1 MTAVRPEGRYQP
13 GADPEGGDAYRV
25 PGPFE
30 QHPGP
35 YGQQQDPYGQQYP
48 QGGPSPSVPQQYPQG
63 GAGPYPP
70 QGAYPQ
76 QDQYGQYG
84 QQPQPGQPGQPGQYG
99 QQGQQPQSGQQGQQ
113 GQYQSYDPYQAEPVQ
128 HGRGRDG
135 NSGANRAWPTQ
146 PGAEDGWG
154 VYEQAAPP
162 VEPLSAEAVLT
173 APSAPDPA
181 GTVLAA
187 AETVTMAAVAGDRQP
202 PAPGGRAERRRA
214 AQGHGRR
221 RAGGRAAAGP
231 RAKEPAAVVF
241 ARFLGELC
249 ITLGLVMLLFVSY
262 QLWWTNVQ
270 ADAAADGARNRLEQ
284 QFDAGPAQGAPAPG
298 QPAPDPAK
306 PETFE
311 PGKGFAIIHLPKL
324 GQKFP
329 IAEGTAKAPVLDKGL
344 VGHYTGTGMP
354 ADKAGNFALA
364 AHRNTHGE
372 PFRRINQLGKGDKI
386 VVETAT
392 AYYTYEVTGGIPETP
407 PSNVSVIKSVPNG
420 AGFSGP
426 GRYITLTT
434 CTPEF
439 SSKARLIVFGKMIE
453 EKPRSQGKPAA
464 LAGG

>member
-13 GADPEGGDAYRV
+13 GADPQGGDAYRAG
-25 PGPFE
+25 GPFE
-30 QHPGP
+30 QQHDP
-35 YGQQQDPYGQQYP
+35 YGQQQDPYGQQHL
-48 QGGPSPSVPQQYPQG
+48 QGGPYQQAPQQYPQG
-63 GAGPYPP
+63 AAGPYPQ

-84 QQPQPGQPGQPGQYG
+84 QQPQPGPY
-99 QQGQQPQSGQQGQQ
+99 GQQPQQPQQPQQ
-113 GQYQSYDPYQAEPVQ
+113 GQYQSYDPYQAEPVH
-128 HGRGRDG
+128 HGRGGDG
-135 NSGANRAWPTQ
+135 GSGANTAWPAQ

-162 VEPLSAEAVLT
+162 VAPEPAGAAL
-173 APSAPDPA
+173 SAPDAA

-187 AETVTMAAVAGDRQP
+187 AETVTMAAVAGERQP
-202 PAPGGRAERRRA
+202 PAPGGRADRRRA
-214 AQGHGRR
+214 AQGRGRR
-221 RAGGRAAAGP
+221 RAGGPAAAGP

-298 QPAPDPAK
+298 QPAPGPAK

-344 VGHYTGTGMP
+344 VGHYSGTGMP

-407 PSNVSVIKSVPNG
+407 PSNVSVIKPVPNG

>member
-13 GADPEGGDAYRV
+13 GADPEGGDAYRA
-25 PGPFE
+25 GGQYGQ
-30 QHPGP
+30 QHEP
-35 YGQQQDPYGQQYP
+35 YGQQQDPYGQHL
-48 QGGPSPSVPQQYPQG
+48 QGVPYQQAPQQYPQA
-63 GAGPYPP
+63 GA
-70 QGAYPQ
+70 GAYPQ
-76 QDQYGQYG
+76 QGAHPQQEQYGQYG
-84 QQPQPGQPGQPGQYG
+84 RQQPQPS
-99 QQGQQPQSGQQGQQ
+99 QQGQYVQQGQYAQQPQQ
-113 GQYQSYDPYQAEPVQ
+113 GQYQSYDPYQAGPD
-128 HGRGRDG
+128 HRGRGA
-135 NSGANRAWPTQ
+135 NAGADPAWPAQ
-146 PGAEDGWG
+146 SGAEDGWG
-154 VYEQAAPP
+154 VYEPAPP
-162 VEPLSAEAVLT
+162 LVPE
-173 APSAPDPA
+173 PA
-181 GTVLAA
+181 GAVPQEPEPAGAVLAA
-187 AETVTMAAVAGDRQP
+187 AETVTMAAVAGEQLP

-214 AQGHGRR
+214 AQGRGRR

-231 RAKEPAAVVF
+231 PVKESAAVVF

-270 ADAAADGARNRLEQ
+270 ADAAADGARNQLEQ

-344 VGHYTGTGMP
+344 VGHYSGTGMP

-407 PSNVSVIKSVPNG
+407 PSNVSVIRPVPNG

-453 EKPRSQGKPAA
+453 ERPRSQGKPAA

>member
-1 MTAVRPEGRYQP
+1 MTATRPEGRYQP
-13 GADPEGGDAYRV
+13 GADPQGGDAYRAG
-25 PGPFE
+25 GPFE
-30 QHPGP
+30 QQYGP
-35 YGQQQDPYGQQYP
+35 YGQHPQGGPYQQDPQQVPQQYP
-48 QGGPSPSVPQQYPQG
+48 QPYPQG
-63 GAGPYPP
+63 GAGPYPQ
-70 QGAYPQ
+70 QGANPR

-84 QQPQPGQPGQPGQYG
+84 QQP
-99 QQGQQPQSGQQGQQ
+99 QQ
-113 GQYQSYDPYQAEPVQ
+113 GQYQSYDPYQAEPAH

-135 NSGANRAWPTQ
+135 SSGTDRARSAQ

-154 VYEQAAPP
+154 VYEPAPP
-162 VEPLSAEAVLT
+162 VVPV
-173 APSAPDPA
+173 PSAPDGPLPP
-181 GTVLAA
+181 LAA
-187 AETVTMAAVAGDRQP
+187 AETVTMAAVTGERQP

-214 AQGHGRR
+214 AQGRGRR

-231 RAKEPAAVVF
+231 RPKESVAVVL

-270 ADAAADGARNRLEQ
+270 ADAAADGARNRLEE
-284 QFDAGPAQGAPAPG
+284 QFDAGAAQGAPGPG

-344 VGHYTGTGMP
+344 VGHYSGTGMP

-407 PSNVSVIKSVPNG
+407 PSNVSVIKSVPSG
-420 AGFSGP
+420 SGFSAP

-453 EKPRSQGKPAA
+453 ERPRSQGKPAA
-464 LAGG
+464 LTGG

>member
-1 MTAVRPEGRYQP
+1 MTAVRPE
-13 GADPEGGDAYRV
+13 ADPQGGGA
-25 PGPFE
+25 
-30 QHPGP
+30 
-35 YGQQQDPYGQQYP
+35 YGQQHPPAADHPYRQEQYGE
-48 QGGPSPSVPQQYPQG
+48 QG
-63 GAGPYPP
+63 
-70 QGAYPQ
+70 
-76 QDQYGQYG
+76 QYGQYG
-84 QQPQPGQPGQPGQYG
+84 PHEGAPYPPGPY
-99 QQGQQPQSGQQGQQ
+99 QQ
-113 GQYQSYDPYQAEPVQ
+113 GQYQGYDPYQEQQLRQGGYIPAQPAQGQSQVQ
-128 HGRGRDG
+128 SQGWAG
-135 NSGANRAWPTQ
+135 Q
-146 PGAEDGWG
+146 YGAEDGWG
-154 VYEQAAPP
+154 VYEQAASP
-162 VEPLSAEAVLT
+162 VAPERAEETLRLHLESPDAPGTEQAVF
-173 APSAPDPA
+173 
-181 GTVLAA
+181 AA
-187 AETVTMAAVAGDRQP
+187 AETVTMDAVAGAPAAP

-214 AQGHGRR
+214 AQGRGRR
-221 RAGGRAAAGP
+221 RGGARTAAADRP
-231 RAKEPAAVVF
+231 RPKESVAVVL

-270 ADAAADGARNRLEQ
+270 ADAAADGARSQLEE
-284 QFDAGPAQGAPAPG
+284 QFDAAAPAPAAG

-329 IAEGTAKAPVLDKGL
+329 IAEGTAKGAVLDKGL

-372 PFRRINQLGKGDKI
+372 PFRRINQLGKGDRI

-407 PSNVSVIKSVPNG
+407 PSNVSVIKPVPNG
-420 AGFSGP
+420 AGYGGA

-439 SSKARLIVFGKMIE
+439 SSKYRLIVFGKMIE
-453 EKPRSQGKPAA
+453 ERPRSQGKPAA
-464 LAGG
+464 LTGG

>member
-13 GADPEGGDAYRV
+13 DADPQGGAYQEGG
-25 PGPFE
+25 
-30 QHPGP
+30 P
-35 YGQQQDPYGQQYP
+35 YQQQDPYRQSYPPGGGYQQGAQQGPYESGQYQQAP
-48 QGGPSPSVPQQYPQG
+48 QQQGGGYGSY
-63 GAGPYPP
+63 
-70 QGAYPQ
+70 
-76 QDQYGQYG
+76 DQYGQYG
-84 QQPQPGQPGQPGQYG
+84 QY
-99 QQGQQPQSGQQGQQ
+99 QQGQPYPQGQQ
-113 GQYQSYDPYQAEPVQ
+113 GQYQQYDPYQGQQLQGQQLQGQAQGQGYPAQ
-128 HGRGRDG
+128 H
-135 NSGANRAWPTQ
+135 
-146 PGAEDGWG
+146 GAEDGWG
-154 VYEQAAPP
+154 VYEPAAAVAAPAP
-162 VEPLSAEAVLT
+162 AEQTLLLHPAAPDGPSAET
-173 APSAPDPA
+173 A
-181 GTVLAA
+181 VLAA
-187 AETVTMAAVAGDRQP
+187 AETVTMAAVAGTPEP

-214 AQGHGRR
+214 AQGRMAVRSGNGRR
-221 RAGGRAAAGP
+221 RAGGRAAADGRP
-231 RAKEPAAVVF
+231 RPKESVAVVG
-241 ARFLGELC
+241 ARFLGEFC

-270 ADAAADGARNRLEQ
+270 ADAAADGARSQLEE
-284 QFDAGPAQGAPAPG
+284 QFDAGPGPGATPAPG

-329 IAEGTAKAPVLDKGL
+329 IAEGTAKGPVLDKGL

-407 PSNVSVIKSVPNG
+407 PSNVSVIKKVPDG
-420 AGFSGP
+420 SGYKEP

-439 SSKARLIVFGKMIE
+439 SSKFRLIVFGKMIE
-453 EKPRSQGKPAA
+453 ERPRSQGKPAA
-464 LAGG
+464 LTAG

>member
-13 GADPEGGDAYRV
+13 GADPEGGDAYRAG
-25 PGPFE
+25 GPFE
-30 QHPGP
+30 QHPDP
-35 YGQQQDPYGQQYP
+35 YGQQQDPYGQQHL
-48 QGGPSPSVPQQYPQG
+48 QGGPSQQAPQQYPQG
-63 GAGPYPP
+63 GAGPYPQ

-84 QQPQPGQPGQPGQYG
+84 QQPQQP
-99 QQGQQPQSGQQGQQ
+99 QQ

-128 HGRGRDG
+128 HGGGPDG
-135 NSGANRAWPTQ
+135 SSGPNRAWPAQ

-154 VYEQAAPP
+154 VYEPAAPP
-162 VEPLSAEAVLT
+162 VAPVPAEAVLS
-173 APSAPDPA
+173 APSAPDPT

-187 AETVTMAAVAGDRQP
+187 AETVTMAAVAGERQP

-221 RAGGRAAAGP
+221 RAGGRAVAGP

-344 VGHYTGTGMP
+344 VGHYSGTGMP

-407 PSNVSVIKSVPNG
+407 PSNVSVIKPVPNG
-420 AGFSGP
+420 AGFSAP

-453 EKPRSQGKPAA
+453 ERPRSQGKPAA

>member
-1 MTAVRPEGRYQP
+1 MRPEGRHQP
-13 GADPEGGDAYRV
+13 EADPQGGAY
-25 PGPFE
+25 
-30 QHPGP
+30 Q
-35 YGQQQDPYGQQYP
+35 QQYP
-48 QGGPSPSVPQQYPQG
+48 QDPYAHAPDPYQRYDGRQHDGPQYGGPQYPP
-63 GAGPYPP
+63 GPY
-70 QGAYPQ
+70 
-76 QDQYGQYG
+76 
-84 QQPQPGQPGQPGQYG
+84 
-99 QQGQQPQSGQQGQQ
+99 QQ
-113 GQYQSYDPYQAEPVQ
+113 GQYQGYDPYREQQQRPGGHIPAQPGPDQGWAGQ
-128 HGRGRDG
+128 H
-135 NSGANRAWPTQ
+135 
-146 PGAEDGWG
+146 GAEDGWS

-162 VEPLSAEAVLT
+162 VAPQRAEETLRLHLESPEGPGT
-173 APSAPDPA
+173 AQA
-181 GTVLAA
+181 VLAA
-187 AETVTMAAVAGDRQP
+187 AETVTMDAVADGPRP
-202 PAPGGRAERRRA
+202 PAPGGRAERRKA
-214 AQGHGRR
+214 AQGRGRR
-221 RAGGRAAAGP
+221 RAGGRSAAADRP
-231 RAKEPAAVVF
+231 RPKESVAVVF

-270 ADAAADGARNRLEQ
+270 ADAAADGARSQLEE
-284 QFDAGPAQGAPAPG
+284 QFEAAPPAPVAG

-311 PGKGFAIIHLPKL
+311 PGKGFAIIHMPKL

-329 IAEGTAKAPVLDKGL
+329 IAEGTAKGSVLDRGL

-407 PSNVSVIKSVPNG
+407 PSNVSVIKPVPNG
-420 AGFSGP
+420 AGYNGA

-439 SSKARLIVFGKMIE
+439 SSKYRLIVFGKMIE
-453 EKPRSQGKPAA
+453 ERPRSQGKPAA
-464 LAGG
+464 LTGG

>member
-1 MTAVRPEGRYQP
+1 MRPERRHQP
-13 GADPEGGDAYRV
+13 EADPRGGGAY
-25 PGPFE
+25 
-30 QHPGP
+30 
-35 YGQQQDPYGQQYP
+35 
-48 QGGPSPSVPQQYPQG
+48 QGGPYPQQYPHQG
-63 GAGPYPP
+63 HQGHQDP
-70 QGAYPQ
+70 QGHQEQYGRH
-76 QDQYGQYG
+76 QDQYG
-84 QQPQPGQPGQPGQYG
+84 GQYG
-99 QQGQQPQSGQQGQQ
+99 AQAPQGPYGGQYPPGPYQQ
-113 GQYQSYDPYQAEPVQ
+113 GQYQGYDPYQEQQLRQGGFIPAQQGQ
-128 HGRGRDG
+128 HQGWAGPQD
-135 NSGANRAWPTQ
+135 
-146 PGAEDGWG
+146 AEDGWG

-162 VEPLSAEAVLT
+162 VAPARAEETLRLHLESPD
-173 APSAPDPA
+173 AP
-181 GTVLAA
+181 GTEREVLAA
-187 AETVTMAAVAGDRQP
+187 AETVTMDAVAAEPR
-202 PAPGGRAERRRA
+202 PAVPAGGRAERRRA
-214 AQGHGRR
+214 AQGRGRR
-221 RAGGRAAAGP
+221 RSGTRTAAGDRP
-231 RAKEPAAVVF
+231 RPKESVAVVL

-270 ADAAADGARNRLEQ
+270 ADAAADGARSQLEE
-284 QFDAGPAQGAPAPG
+284 QFDAAAPAPAAG

-329 IAEGTAKAPVLDKGL
+329 IAEGTAKGAVLDKGL

-407 PSNVSVIKSVPNG
+407 PSNVSVIKPVPNG
-420 AGFSGP
+420 AGYSGA

-439 SSKARLIVFGKMIE
+439 SSKYRLIVFGKMIE
-453 EKPRSQGKPAA
+453 ERPRTQGKPAA
-464 LAGG
+464 LTGG